1 MSLLNSGQRS
11 EGTLSL
17 FHNFH
22 STAAVGYSPN
32 VQVAVMMM
40 SPPLLSSVCA
50 VVVEFNTIS
59 LFQNQIQKTLKLT
72 YHSFPTTQNMSMS
85 SHTTEQR
92 NAVKYTVLL
101 LKLKLDKVPRIK
113 RNELTRIR
121 VVERERQESDA
132 LFSFFP

>member
-1 MSLLNSGQRS
+1 
-11 EGTLSL
+11 
-17 FHNFH
+17 
-22 STAAVGYSPN
+22 
-32 VQVAVMMM
+32 
-40 SPPLLSSVCA
+40 
-50 VVVEFNTIS
+50 
-59 LFQNQIQKTLKLT
+59 
-72 YHSFPTTQNMSMS
+72 MSMS